1 MLRITLYLISLTG
14 MAGSII
20 MLTTDLFGMTDF
32 GFKAYLPFSISIYA
46 LGLVMTYLLAT
57 DRFAYKGK

>member
-1 MLRITLYLISLTG
+1 MLRVVIYLISLTG

-32 GFKAYLPFSISIYA
+32 GFKACLPLSISIYA
-46 LGLVMTYLLAT
+46 LGLVMMYLLAT
-57 DRFAYKGK
+57 DRFDYKGK